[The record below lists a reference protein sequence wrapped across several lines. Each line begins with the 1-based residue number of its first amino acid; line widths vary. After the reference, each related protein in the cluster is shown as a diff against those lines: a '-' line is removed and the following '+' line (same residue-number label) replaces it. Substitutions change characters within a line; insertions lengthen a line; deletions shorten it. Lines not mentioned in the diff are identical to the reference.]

1 MGKTDSTIIY
11 DHVCDRTYPDLGVLA
26 DRLVV
31 YNLTR
36 IGVRPCTMRGRARRK
51 H

>member
-11 DHVCDRTYPDLGVLA
+11 DHVCDRTYPDLGMLA
-26 DRLVV
+26 DRLAV

-36 IGVRPCTMRGRARRK
+36 VGVRPSTTRRQARRK
-51 H
+51 R